1 MRSISYNSNY
11 SNYNHNVVDLN
22 EYRARAAQADLPPRP
37 RRNHRSSF
45 GLHLSDVVNMS
56 MVVMTIAATGMV
68 LSGL

>member
-1 MRSISYNSNY
+1 MRSTSYY
-11 SNYNHNVVDLN
+11 SNYNHNLVELDH
-22 EYRARAAQADLPPRP
+22 YRTRTAAEGLPPRP

-68 LSGL
+68 LAGM